1 VIKIVNTND
10 MTQVLYLRDQPDSI
24 KHVTFDRSGTIL
36 AASCKN
42 GIVYFY
48 SLSSE
53 EPRLLKAV
61 DGLIKPLETDS
72 ESSSR
77 IEWHP
82 SGAAFGAP
90 NNTRGIYQLNDSEAQ
105 LLII

>member
-1 VIKIVNTND
+1 MVNTQD
-10 MTQVLYLRDQPDSI
+10 MTKVLYLRDQPDSV

-53 EPRLLKAV
+53 EPRLLKSLH
-61 DGLIKPLETDS
+61 GLITPLETDS
-72 ESSSR
+72 ESTSR

-82 SGAAFGAP
+82 NGGAFGAAT
-90 NNTRGIYQLNDSEAQ
+90 NTRGK
-105 LLII
+105 IIN

>member
-1 VIKIVNTND
+1 MIKVVNTED
-10 MTQVLYLRDQPDSI
+10 MGQVLHLRDQPDSV
-24 KHVTFDRSGTIL
+24 KHVTFDRSGTVL

-53 EPRLLKAV
+53 QPRLLKSV
-61 DGLIKPLETDS
+61 DGLIMSLETDS

-90 NNTRGIYQLNDSEAQ
+90 TNARGRVVVSSQSGFY
-105 LLII
+105 

>member
-1 VIKIVNTND
+1 VVNTKD
-10 MTQVLYLRDQPDSI
+10 MTQVLYLRDQPDSV
-24 KHVTFDRSGTIL
+24 KHVTFDRTGAIL

-53 EPRLLKAV
+53 QPRLLKSV

-77 IEWHP
+77 IVWHP
-82 SGAAFGAP
+82 AGLAFGAP
-90 NNTRGIYQLNDSEAQ
+90 NNARGKLAR
-105 LLII
+105 